1 MSATEIQAFIR
12 FLAQDAK
19 VPIGVAVS
27 KIKDLQQ
34 AGLGDVSSLAKS
46 DVNAIKVI
54 FPDDKLAKQILN
66 AAKRVSKK
74 RAAGNEATSSPV
86 VKRSRDESMF
96 SLPKEESAEQLE
108 KSLQLPYSDASA
120 EELAGVKL
128 FSNRAPLVLAM
139 TVMLLKY
146 TMPEQPL
153 SSRLSLAQGYV
164 STTSRS
170 RAVNLGLEV
179 GKSADEEGY
188 GEGQPITSIMG
199 KELRVLRRWGYE
211 AKLENTAPQ
220 AEDKPTI
227 KSENDTAKD
236 GLPFEEAP
244 ALWSL
249 DLEAMRKAKTGIRGS
264 SSNQYSNTSN
274 MPIHT
279 PQSARAYLLK
289 SFEKPAVG
297 ETGKKLNAAQI
308 IKQKE
313 DNLGHL
319 LRAIDLLY
327 ASWIGFIT
335 PDDLEKRVWGWY
347 VKARPAVE
355 SGVAG
360 WGGKNVWSLADI
372 LVSRRS
378 TRGTLDSFIKKE
390 NKD

>member
-1 MSATEIQAFIR
+1 MSAAELQSFVR

-19 VPIGVAVS
+19 VPLSMAVG
-27 KIKDLQQ
+27 KVREFQE
-34 AGLGDVSSLAKS
+34 AGLGDIASLAKAKL
-46 DVNAIKVI
+46 DAIMAI
-54 FPDDKLAKQILN
+54 LPDEKMAKQVLS

-74 RAAGNEATSSPV
+74 RAAGDDHESSPA
-86 VKRSRDESMF
+86 VKKHRDETLF
-96 SLPKEESAEQLE
+96 SLPKEQTAEELE
-108 KSLQLPYSDASA
+108 QSLCLPYSDASA
-120 EELAGVKL
+120 EELLEVEL

-170 RAVNLGLEV
+170 RAVSLGLEV

-211 AKLENTAPQ
+211 GGVQSATAQ
-220 AEDKPTI
+220 SSTESTA
-227 KSENDTAKD
+227 KSEDDTRPAD
-236 GLPFEEAP
+236 TLEELP

-249 DLEAMRKAKTGIRGS
+249 DLEAVKKAGPQRSSFVQS
-264 SSNQYSNTSN
+264 SSTAK

-289 SFEKPAVG
+289 SFESPK
-297 ETGKKLNAAQI
+297 TGDGSKKLNAAQI
-308 IKQKE
+308 NKQKE

-327 ASWIGFIT
+327 ISWIGTIS

-360 WGGKNVWSLADI
+360 WGGKNVWKLADI
-372 LVSRRS
+372 LDSRRS
-378 TRGTLDSFIKKE
+378 ERGTLDSFVKKE
-390 NKD
+390 SKD

>member
-1 MSATEIQAFIR
+1 MDAAGIQAFIR

-19 VPIGVAVS
+19 VPLSLAVG
-27 KIKDLQQ
+27 KVKELQQ
-34 AGLGDVSSLAKS
+34 AGLGDVDSLAKS
-46 DVNAIKVI
+46 NPDAIKAF
-54 FPDDKLAKQILN
+54 FPEEKLAKQILN
-66 AAKRVSKK
+66 AARRVSKK
-74 RAAGNEATSSPV
+74 RAAGDDSGQSTPK
-86 VKRSRDESMF
+86 KRKEQSIF
-96 SLPKEESAEQLE
+96 SLPKEQSAEQLE
-108 KSLQLPYSDASA
+108 ESLTLPYSELPV
-120 EELAGVKL
+120 EELLKIKL

-170 RAVNLGLEV
+170 RAVSLGIET
-179 GKSADEEGY
+179 GKSADEEGF

-211 AKLENTAPQ
+211 VRPEGSKVKDDLKNEDDASAQ
-220 AEDKPTI
+220 A
-227 KSENDTAKD
+227 SAQ
-236 GLPFEEAP
+236 FEEKP

-249 DLEAMRKAKTGIRGS
+249 DLEAVRKAKSGS
-264 SSNQYSNTSN
+264 QAPLISQSAGTTN

-279 PQSARAYLLK
+279 PQSARAYLMK
-289 SFEKPAVG
+289 SFESPAAG
-297 ETGKKLNAAQI
+297 DGPKKLSAAQI
-308 IKQKE
+308 VKQKE

-327 ASWIGFIT
+327 MSWIGTIS

-360 WGGKNVWSLADI
+360 WGGKNVWNLADI
-372 LVSRRS
+372 LASRRDG
-378 TRGTLDSFIKKE
+378 RGTLDSFVKKE
-390 NKD
+390 AKD